1 MSAAHEAS
9 ERARHSRVLFL
20 DESPERAAVR
30 LAVDRLAARY
40 SGAMANESAPPDPEE
55 ASRRFT
61 EAVSRRDLDAAAAMF
76 APGAVW
82 ITSDFEGRYE
92 GREAIR
98 GLLDD
103 FDRAFEDVEHATDE
117 FRYLGR
123 GATFSVT
130 VQRGRPRGST
140 MFVERRFA
148 AVVVWA
154 DGVIEQLTTYTDIDQ
169 ARAAAERLVQERG

>member
-1 MSAAHEAS
+1 M
-9 ERARHSRVLFL
+9 
-20 DESPERAAVR
+20 
-30 LAVDRLAARY
+30 
-40 SGAMANESAPPDPEE
+40 PEE
-55 ASRRFT
+55 STAPGLEHLSRRFT
-61 EAVSRRDLDAAAAMF
+61 DAVSRRDLDAAAAMF

-82 ITSDFEGRYE
+82 ITSDFEGGFE

-103 FDRAFEDVEHATDE
+103 FDRSFEDVEHATDE

-123 GATFSVT
+123 GATFTVI

-140 MFVERRFA
+140 VFVERRFA

-169 ARAAAERLVQERG
+169 ARAAAERLAEERAEQNSGE